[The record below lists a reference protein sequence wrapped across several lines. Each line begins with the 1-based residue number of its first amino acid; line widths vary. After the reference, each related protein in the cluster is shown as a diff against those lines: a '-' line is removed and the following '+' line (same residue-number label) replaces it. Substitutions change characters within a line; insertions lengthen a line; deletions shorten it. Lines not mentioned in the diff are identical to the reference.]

1 VEIMDLSFAVQALC
15 VEHIAKTAGTLENK
29 VYVAPAEI
37 DRYIAEYKLKSMGCT
52 IDALTPEQD
61 EYLHSW
67 GAE

>member
-1 VEIMDLSFAVQALC
+1 
-15 VEHIAKTAGTLENK
+15 

-37 DRYIAEYKLKSMGCT
+37 DQYIAEYKLASIGCT